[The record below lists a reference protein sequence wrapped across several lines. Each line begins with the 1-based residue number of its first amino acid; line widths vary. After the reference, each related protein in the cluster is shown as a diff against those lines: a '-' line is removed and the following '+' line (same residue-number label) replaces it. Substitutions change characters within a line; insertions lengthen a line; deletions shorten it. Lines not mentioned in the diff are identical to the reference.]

1 MPEIMKYNSDFTG
14 EVSLTATVRGY
25 MNNNR
30 LYIGLNEGPD
40 MFANLTV
47 NIAAPCPE
55 YCAYVDTNNLSKAE
69 EFIKDNELGDFSGF
83 TAVSNNHEYPLYTF
97 DPDRL
102 REIDLD
108 GMRCYEQ
115 INGLEAE
122 KTEER
127 VR

>member
-47 NIAAPCPE
+47 N
-55 YCAYVDTNNLSKAE
+55 D
-69 EFIKDNELGDFSGF
+69 
-83 TAVSNNHEYPLYTF
+83 
-97 DPDRL
+97 
-102 REIDLD
+102 
-108 GMRCYEQ
+108 
-115 INGLEAE
+115 
-122 KTEER
+122 
-127 VR
+127 